1 MYNFYSDIYNY
12 QLNNIIYKHKDND
25 NYYGGDNFDQY
36 DNTDDDCA
44 AEYSSD

>member
-1 MYNFYSDIYNY
+1 LDYYQYSDNFFNEHIYD
-12 QLNNIIYKHKDND
+12 KHDND